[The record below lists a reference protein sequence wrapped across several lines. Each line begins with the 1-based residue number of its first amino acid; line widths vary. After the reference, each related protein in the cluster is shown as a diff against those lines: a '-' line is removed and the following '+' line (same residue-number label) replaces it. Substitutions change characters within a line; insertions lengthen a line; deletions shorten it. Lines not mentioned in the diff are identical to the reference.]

1 MIVERVSTTGSLRT
15 LGLTLT
21 SRLYNMEEEI
31 NKLRAREF
39 NENGLTA
46 DEEKAKSGLHLK
58 NKSRKTKSN
67 LLRRRTKSILSMSSS

>member
-1 MIVERVSTTGSLRT
+1 
-15 LGLTLT
+15 
-21 SRLYNMEEEI
+21 MEKEI